1 MEELKSNGQNIEII
15 DRKVVK
21 VNQVEEV
28 LSSTEKE
35 VFVKVEK
42 DILQILGDGL
52 KIIKLV
58 PEDKVLVVS
67 GKVNGLMFSS
77 KLTKKSL
84 LGRVFK

>member
-15 DRKVVK
+15 DRKVVN

>member
-15 DRKVVK
+15 DRKVVN

-28 LSSTEKE
+28 LSSTENE